1 LSGIKITYTAG
12 YGATAATTPNRV
24 KHAIMMLVGELYEN
38 REDTDK
44 MQPYS
49 MPWGVKALLSIDKVF
64 AL

>member
-1 LSGIKITYTAG
+1 LAGIKITYTAG